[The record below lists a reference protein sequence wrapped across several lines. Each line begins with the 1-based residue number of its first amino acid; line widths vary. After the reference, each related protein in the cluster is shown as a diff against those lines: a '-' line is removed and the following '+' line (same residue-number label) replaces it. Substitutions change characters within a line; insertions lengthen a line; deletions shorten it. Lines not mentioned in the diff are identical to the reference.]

1 MKNLRS
7 YMIDMLIV
15 LVILSIVSIYTY
27 GFRALI
33 CIMLSIISAIVVE
46 TIGYIAF
53 MKRNPER
60 LADLSAIFTG
70 FVVALALPSTAPLWL
85 APVAS
90 ALAIA
95 IGKLPFG
102 NSTSTPFVPAVV
114 GLGLVTLSHSDLMF
128 TYPDLSIG
136 DLSVPMTSDDFVA
149 GTSLAQMLVQ
159 SKSIGTNILN
169 VIDVFVGRIT
179 GPMGASCAIILFGA
193 LVYIIIRKQPG
204 VAAALSFIITC
215 TIFAFLFPRVWTGRI
230 YSVIMELSAG
240 LLLYA
245 AIFFIADPITGPDT
259 TGGRVFYGFFAGLL
273 TMILR
278 RVGAYE
284 ESVIF
289 VILIMNATSDIYD
302 AIPEKL
308 VVLKNIKKSSAKKE
322 KKSSKKDDEL
332 QEIEMGG
339 AEVEQ

>member
-7 YMIDMLIV
+7 YMIDMLIM
-15 LVILSIVSIYTY
+15 LIIISIVAIYTY

-33 CIMLSIISAIVVE
+33 CIMLSIIAAIVVE

-85 APVAS
+85 APLAS

-102 NSTSTPFVPAVV
+102 NASSTPFIPAAV
-114 GLGLVTLSHSDLMF
+114 GLGLVTLSHPALVY

-136 DLSVPMTSDDFVA
+136 DLSVPMTSDEFIA
-149 GTSLAQMLVQ
+149 GTSLAQMLQQ
-159 SKSIGTNILN
+159 STSIGTNILN
-169 VIDVFVGRIT
+169 VIDVFVGRVT
-179 GPMGASCAIILFGA
+179 GPMGASCTIILVGA
-193 LVYIIIRKQPG
+193 LIYIIIRKQPG
-204 VAAALSFIITC
+204 VAAALSFVITC
-215 TIFAFLFPRVWTGRI
+215 AVFAFLFPRIWTGRM

-240 LLLYA
+240 LLLYS
-245 AIFFIADPITGPDT
+245 AIFFVADPITGPNT
-259 TGGRVFYGFFAGLL
+259 TGGRIFYGFFGGLL

-278 RVGAYE
+278 RVGTYE
-284 ESVIF
+284 ESIIF
-289 VILIMNATSDIYD
+289 VLLLMNATSDIYD
-302 AIPEKL
+302 AIPEKIAPL
-308 VVLKNIKKSSAKKE
+308 IKS
-322 KKSSKKDDEL
+322 KKSSKKKDAKPKEKEEEK
-332 QEIEMGG
+332 QEIELGG